1 MRASLEKSEGLR
13 ENLGAC
19 SHPGPSR
26 WRPRARGTVLVP
38 PDFHLWLPGQD
49 RNAVPGMRTQ
59 DLEHRRVPNTPQ
71 LHQAKVGT
79 QHPSFVGYGEG
90 QPMVLALHFPK
101 ASESQTPPERGA
113 DSGR

>member
-1 MRASLEKSEGLR
+1 MLAAILGPADGGLGQEGL
-13 ENLGAC
+13 
-19 SHPGPSR
+19 SR
-26 WRPRARGTVLVP
+26 YLQTSICGYL
-38 PDFHLWLPGQD
+38 GQD

-79 QHPSFVGYGEG
+79 QHPSFVGCGEG